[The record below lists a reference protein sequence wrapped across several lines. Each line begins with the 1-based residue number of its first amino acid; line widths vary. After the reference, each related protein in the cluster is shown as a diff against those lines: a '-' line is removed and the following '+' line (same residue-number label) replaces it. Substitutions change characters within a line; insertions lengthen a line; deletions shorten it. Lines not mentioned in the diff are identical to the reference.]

1 MSEFGQSILSFRCAV
16 NKIPVPLVLS
26 RRSGIR
32 VFLLRSFTQF
42 CEQVFARLVP
52 ILFTSN
58 AITPV
63 LIRHVC
69 CCLNGV
75 GVAFLRRT
83 KAAAGCRKFK
93 PRETGDLIAMAKDDR
108 DILEILQEEL
118 DFIEKGGYGRS
129 VRTPW
134 LPKSIFQDS
143 LSCLNYGYPYRAHP
157 CNECHLIEFVS
168 AEHQSETIPCHFIPL
183 NEAGETI
190 EDMEANDSQSKL
202 EEAVK
207 GWLRA
212 KISVLERQRVSQTT
226 GL

>member
-1 MSEFGQSILSFRCAV
+1 
-16 NKIPVPLVLS
+16 
-26 RRSGIR
+26 
-32 VFLLRSFTQF
+32 
-42 CEQVFARLVP
+42 
-52 ILFTSN
+52 
-58 AITPV
+58 
-63 LIRHVC
+63 
-69 CCLNGV
+69 
-75 GVAFLRRT
+75 
-83 KAAAGCRKFK
+83 
-93 PRETGDLIAMAKDDR
+93 MATDDR

-183 NEAGETI
+183 NEAGDTI

-212 KISVLERQRVSQTT
+212 KISVLERQRASQTT

>member
-1 MSEFGQSILSFRCAV
+1 MV
-16 NKIPVPLVLS
+16 
-26 RRSGIR
+26 
-32 VFLLRSFTQF
+32 
-42 CEQVFARLVP
+42 
-52 ILFTSN
+52 
-58 AITPV
+58 
-63 LIRHVC
+63 
-69 CCLNGV
+69 
-75 GVAFLRRT
+75 
-83 KAAAGCRKFK
+83 
-93 PRETGDLIAMAKDDR
+93 KDDR

-129 VRTPW
+129 VRMPW

-157 CNECHLIEFVS
+157 CNECHLIDFVS
-168 AEHQSETIPCHFIPL
+168 AEHKSESVPCHFIPL
-183 NEAGETI
+183 NEAGDTI
-190 EDMEANDSQSKL
+190 EDLEASDSQSKL